1 MLLIRRVVF
10 SVLVLLIVSIALFTL
25 VHLVPVSPARVVL
38 GSEATVE
45 QINVFNH
52 DHGLDQPILVQ
63 YWHWFSSA
71 LHGDFGKSYITNIP
85 ISGEIARSLP
95 VTLEIV
101 VLGFVFAV
109 VAAVPLGLMSAFW
122 KNSGLDNAA
131 RVISVVGVSIPGF
144 WLGLLLISLFAIQ
157 LGWLP
162 PGGFAPIRDGLVAHM
177 KSVVLPAFALGFYY
191 IAILSRTTRASMVEV
206 LAQDYVRT
214 ARAMGLSQLR
224 IVAYVVKNGLA
235 PVVSVAAL
243 SFGYMF
249 GWALIIEQVF
259 NIAGLSRD
267 LLLAIQSRDYLTI
280 EAIVLIITCF
290 FLIANI
296 VADLLYHAL
305 TPRLATD
312 Q

>member
-10 SVLVLLIVSIALFTL
+10 SGAVLFIVSIALFTL

-45 QINVFNH
+45 QIKVFDH

-63 YWHWFSSA
+63 YWHWFSA
-71 LHGDFGKSYITNIP
+71 VLHGDFGKSYITNIP

-101 VLGFVFAV
+101 VLGFVFSV
-109 VAAVPLGLMSAFW
+109 IAAVPLGLMSAFW
-122 KNSGLDNAA
+122 KNSALDNVA
-131 RVISVVGVSIPGF
+131 RVVSVVGVSIPGF
-144 WLGLLLISLFAIQ
+144 WLGLLLISLCAIHF
-157 LGWLP
+157 GWLP
-162 PGGFAPIRDGLVAHM
+162 PGGYTPIHDGIVAHV
-177 KSVVLPAFALGFYY
+177 KSVILPAFALGFYY

-224 IVAYVVKNGLA
+224 IIGYVVKNGLA